1 MVCPLRLAR
10 LDASLIH
17 FAYDIPSRLSL
28 ATASSGHTR
37 HLDSPDKP
45 HCHHRDA
52 RMVKLAE
59 NHFLCLAE
67 DIEMSSEHKSPQEP
81 TQPADQIAP
90 AVPAGPEMI
99 GNAKVLN
106 FKDLAGGEKMVYI
119 RMGDQYYRLTLT
131 RGGRLVLTK

>member
-1 MVCPLRLAR
+1 
-10 LDASLIH
+10 
-17 FAYDIPSRLSL
+17 
-28 ATASSGHTR
+28 
-37 HLDSPDKP
+37 
-45 HCHHRDA
+45 
-52 RMVKLAE
+52 
-59 NHFLCLAE
+59 
-67 DIEMSSEHKSPQEP
+67 MSSEHKSPQEP

-119 RMGDQYYRLTLT
+119 RMSDQYYRLTLT

>member
-1 MVCPLRLAR
+1 MVSLLPPAGLDSSMLLACEISQRLT
-10 LDASLIH
+10 
-17 FAYDIPSRLSL
+17 L
-28 ATASSGHTR
+28 ATASPTYTL
-37 HLDSPDKP
+37 HLDALDKS
-45 HCHHRDA
+45 HCLRSDVSV
-52 RMVKLAE
+52 VKLAD
-59 NHFLCLAE
+59 NHSLCLAE
-67 DIEMSSEHKSPQEP
+67 DTEMSSEHKSPQEP

-90 AVPAGPEMI
+90 AVPAGSEMF